1 MFRLNK
7 LNQPFTKGFE
17 MKLTDQELLKELES
31 RFAQLNKMIEEQKHF
46 MNDLEKVNARLVESE
61 KLKSDFLSNIKN
73 EINNPITSMLG
84 LLRLMLSQPEKAG
97 DLTKLVFK
105 ETYILNFHLQN
116 VFLAAELEAG
126 EASPDYSH
134 VSIHDLIKKVGNSL
148 EGIYHE
154 SHIEIEMNLE
164 GSEEFITDRAMLDI
178 TLSNLVS
185 NAMKFSPNNS
195 KIIIN
200 YKMNEAGELEISV
213 QDFGVGIS
221 DEDSSKI
228 FDRFKQLDTGTTK
241 QYGGHGLG
249 LSVVQ
254 SVVDLLDG
262 EISMTCEIGQGSI
275 FKITVPEGELN
286 TDDSLFEEEDEFL
299 FSDSSD
305 DTQIF

>member
-1 MFRLNK
+1 
-7 LNQPFTKGFE
+7 

-31 RFAQLNKMIEEQKHF
+31 RFAQQSKMISEQKQF
-46 MNDLEKVNARLVESE
+46 MDDLEKVNARLVESE

-84 LLRLMLSQPEKAG
+84 LLKLMMSQPEKG
-97 DLTKLVFK
+97 IDLTKLVFK

-126 EASPDYSH
+126 EASPDYST
-134 VSIHDLIKKVGNSL
+134 VSIHDLIKKVCESL

-154 SHIEIEMNLE
+154 NHVKIDLNLK
-164 GSEEFITDRAMLDI
+164 GPSEFVTDRSMLEI
-178 TLSNLVS
+178 TLSNLIS
-185 NAMKFSPNNS
+185 NAIKFSHTNS
-195 KIIIN
+195 SIN
-200 YKMNEAGELEISV
+200 IEYRQNEPGNIEISV

-221 DEDSSKI
+221 EEDSTKI
-228 FDRFKQLDTGTTK
+228 YDRFKQLDTGTTK

-262 EISMTCEIGQGSI
+262 NISMTCEIGKGSV
-275 FKITVPEGELN
+275 FKVTLPEGTIN
-286 TDDSLFEEEDEFL
+286 SDNSLFEDEDEFL
-299 FSDSSD
+299 FSDTSD